1 MDIIEKTVSLIEHG
15 YSKEEIAEILGTAQA
30 EPEAADPAP
39 EPEPAPADPAPEPE
53 PATEPEPAP
62 ADDGVKNMLGT
73 LQKSISD
80 LTAAVQS
87 NNIRTMSTNTNTVD
101 DMNKILASYINPPG
115 RE

>member
-39 EPEPAPADPAPEPE
+39 EPEPAPADPTPEPE
-53 PATEPEPAP
+53 PVPEPDSAP
-62 ADDGVKNMLGT
+62 ADDVKNMLGT
-73 LQKSISD
+73 LQKSISE

-87 NNIRTMSTNTNTVD
+87 NNIRTMSTDTSTVD